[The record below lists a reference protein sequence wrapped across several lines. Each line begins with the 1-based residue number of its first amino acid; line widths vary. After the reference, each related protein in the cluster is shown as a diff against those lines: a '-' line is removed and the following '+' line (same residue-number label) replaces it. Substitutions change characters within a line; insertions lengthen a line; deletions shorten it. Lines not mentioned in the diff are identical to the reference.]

1 MIRWVCSA
9 LALLVATVMAGSAQN
24 AAGPN
29 KLSAADQAAGWRLLF
44 DGVSTKGWR
53 GFGKPAGTTNGW
65 VAQDGWLRHAKTT
78 GQDSK
83 GSGDIVTVETFNDF
97 DLRFDW
103 KVSVGGNSGVK
114 YLVVENRDGPIAHE
128 YQVIDDT
135 KHPDALIG
143 PHRTTGA
150 LYDVIAAPANKP
162 MKPAGQVN
170 SGRILVRGNHVEHW
184 LNGTKII
191 EYELGSAAMKE
202 GKAKSKF
209 KDVPGWE
216 DKLKGHILLQD
227 HGDEI
232 AYQNIRIRELSPTT
246 RE

>member
-1 MIRWVCSA
+1 
-9 LALLVATVMAGSAQN
+9 MAGVMGYAEQS
-24 AAGPN
+24 GPGSN
-29 KLSAADQAAGWRLLF
+29 RLSATDQAAGWRLLF

-53 GFGKPAGTTNGW
+53 GFGKAAGVTNGW
-65 VAQDGWLRHAKTT
+65 VAEGGWLRHSATT

-83 GSGDIVTVETFNDF
+83 GSGDIITIETFNDF

-103 KVSVGGNSGVK
+103 KVAPGGNSGVK

-128 YQVIDDT
+128 YQVIDDL

-162 MKPAGQVN
+162 IKPAGQIN
-170 SGRILVRGNHVEHW
+170 SGRILVNGNHVEHW

-232 AYQNIRIRELSPTT
+232 AFQNIRIRELTPQT
-246 RE
+246 RARN